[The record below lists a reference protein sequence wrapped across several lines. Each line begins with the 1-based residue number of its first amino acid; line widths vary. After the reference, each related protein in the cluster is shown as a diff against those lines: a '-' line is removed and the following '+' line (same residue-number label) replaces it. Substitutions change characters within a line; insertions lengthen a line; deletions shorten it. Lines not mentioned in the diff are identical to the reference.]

1 MAHLSEI
8 YLKKDTLQTIITTMD
23 KKGMAGISFTIA
35 TNDEAKEFS
44 RADGSK
50 IYQNVSAF
58 VSQTKEQR
66 EAKQPKFYVGN
77 GSVKWSD
84 GKAPFVPGAQQ
95 QSQATPQVNKPI
107 VQEEY
112 PF

>member
-8 YLKKDTLQTIITTMD
+8 YLKKETLQTIITTME
-23 KKGMAGISFTIA
+23 KKGMAGISFTIS

-44 RADGSK
+44 RQDGSK
-50 IYQNVSAF
+50 SYQNVSAF

-66 EAKQPKFYVGN
+66 EAKTAKFYVGN

-84 GKAPFVPGAQQ
+84 GKAPLVPGAQAAT
-95 QSQATPQVNKPI
+95 QAPQASKPI
-107 VQEEY
+107 TQEED

>member
-1 MAHLSEI
+1 
-8 YLKKDTLQTIITTMD
+8 
-23 KKGMAGISFTIA
+23 MAGISFTIS

-50 IYQNVSAF
+50 SYQNVSAF

-66 EAKQPKFYVGN
+66 ESKTPKFYVGN
-77 GSVKWSD
+77 GAVKWSD
-84 GKAPFVPGAQQ
+84 GKSPLVPGAQQ
-95 QSQATPQVNKPI
+95 QSTAPQASKTI
-107 VQEEY
+107 SQEED

>member
-8 YLKKDTLQTIITTMD
+8 YLKKETLQTILTTME
-23 KKGMAGISFTIA
+23 KKGMAGISFTIS

-44 RADGSK
+44 RQDGSK
-50 IYQNVSAF
+50 SYQNVSAF

-66 EAKQPKFYVGN
+66 EAKTAKFYVGN

-84 GKAPFVPGAQQ
+84 GKAPLVPGG
-95 QSQATPQVNKPI
+95 QAATQALQAAKPI
-107 VQEEY
+107 TQEED

>member
-8 YLKKDTLQTIITTMD
+8 YLKKETLQTILTTME
-23 KKGMAGISFTIA
+23 KKGMSGISFTIA

-44 RADGSK
+44 RQDGSK
-50 IYQNVSAF
+50 SYQNVSAF
-58 VSQTKEQR
+58 VSQSKEQR

-84 GKAPFVPGAQQ
+84 GKAPLVPGAQQ
-95 QSQATPQVNKPI
+95 HSTAQQASKPI
-107 VQEEY
+107 VQEED

>member
-8 YLKKDTLQTIITTMD
+8 YLKKDTLQTIITTME

-66 EAKQPKFYVGN
+66 EGKTPKFYVGN

-107 VQEEY
+107 VQEED